1 MRRPVT
7 LMEEIQGKEPAYVQQ
22 RVHQIWNSLPAQD
35 RDQVMMEYQQ
45 KGSQTG
51 DRWVYLAALLDKVF
65 ARYAAA
71 GLQVCD
77 LRPLHLCVH

>member
-35 RDQVMMEYQQ
+35 RDQVMMEHQQ

-71 GLQVCD
+71 GLQVCHF
-77 LRPLHLCVH
+77 RPFDPNR